1 MAYRF
6 PTEDVLTSNQR
17 AREAIATAP
26 SEEFGPQE
34 SMAVWLGMRDDAA
47 TLRRPNRLFAKLL
60 DFFGFLPARPLTD
73 PRLESLRRLTVS
85 LRLDLIAASWEE
97 AVARRAGVTRSQ
109 IEALKARFAQQAQ
122 AIP

>member
-6 PTEDVLTSNQR
+6 PIEDVLTNNQR
-17 AREAIATAP
+17 VREAIAVAP
-26 SEEFGPQE
+26 SDDFGPRE
-34 SMAVWLGMRDDAA
+34 SMAVWLGMRDDVA
-47 TLRRPNRLFAKLL
+47 TLRRPNRFVARFL

-85 LRLDLIAASWEE
+85 LRLDLLAASWEE
-97 AVARRAGVTRSQ
+97 AVARRAGVTRAQ
-109 IEALKARFAQQAQ
+109 IEALKARFAKQAQ